1 MHPFSRRLFVQA
13 TAMGSLGFPTLAQ
26 PSPEI
31 PTSKPPSSHRNPVA
45 FSQDRNR
52 IRILTPG
59 LARPF
64 NLLMLADT
72 HLFRDD
78 DRGEPF
84 RSFSGRMAKAYNQ
97 TRHFESGEPT
107 DPEKGFTEALRA
119 AQKNQSALV
128 ALVGD
133 IVSFPSEAAVEWVLA
148 QLRESGLPSLYTA
161 GNHDW
166 HYEGMEGPLDSLRDT
181 WIQKRL
187 LPLYRG
193 DSPLMSVRE
202 VEGVRVVAIDNSTYE
217 ILPAQL
223 DFLRQQIASNNPFV
237 LCVHIP
243 LHAPGRSLGFGC
255 GHPDWSADTDRNH
268 QLERRV
274 RWREGG
280 HTRVTFD
287 FHREVFAAPNLL
299 AIFAGHT
306 HRASLDVINGIPQFV
321 TDPNATGAHLF
332 VDFIPA

>member
-1 MHPFSRRLFVQA
+1 MHPFSRRHFVQGGA
-13 TAMGSLGFPTLAQ
+13 IASLSLPAFAQ
-26 PSPEI
+26 QR
-31 PTSKPPSSHRNPVA
+31 PSSPRQPVA
-45 FSQDRNR
+45 FAQDRNR

-59 LARPF
+59 LARAF

-78 DRGEPF
+78 DRGKPF
-84 RSFSGRMAKAYNQ
+84 RSFSGRMAMAYNQ

-107 DPEKGFTEALRA
+107 DPEKGFVEALRV
-119 AQKNQSALV
+119 AQKNKSSLV
-128 ALVGD
+128 AMVGD

-166 HYEGMEGPLDSLRDT
+166 HYEGMDGPLDTLRDT
-181 WIQKRL
+181 WTRQRL

-193 DSPLMSVRE
+193 DPPLMSVRE
-202 VEGVRVVAIDNSTYE
+202 TEGVRVVAIDNSTYE
-217 ILPAQL
+217 IQPAQL
-223 DFLRQQIASNNPFV
+223 DFLRQQIASNTPFI

-255 GHPDWSADTDRNH
+255 GHPDWSAATDRNH

-280 HTRVTFD
+280 HTRITFD
-287 FHREVFAAPNLL
+287 FHREVFSAPNLL
-299 AIFAGHT
+299 AVFAGHT
-306 HRASLDVINGIPQFV
+306 HRASLDVVNGIPQFV
-321 TDPNATGAHLF
+321 TDPNATGAHLL
-332 VDFIPA
+332 VDFVPT